1 MKTIEKVREELSDIR
16 HYYAN
21 IKDFERANA
30 VLGKPTALKMVEQY
44 NRQIKNAP
52 IKLFNLYMCLYV
64 ENNLQEAVSVDWN
77 YSLGYIKVLNRK
89 LYEFFIEE
97 SKKEE
102 NGNDL

>member
-1 MKTIEKVREELSDIR
+1 
-16 HYYAN
+16 
-21 IKDFERANA
+21 
-30 VLGKPTALKMVEQY
+30 
-44 NRQIKNAP
+44 
-52 IKLFNLYMCLYV
+52 MCLYV

-77 YSLGYIKVLNRK
+77 CSLGYIKVLNRK